1 MDPRPARPLV
11 RPEDA
16 DPFAFSDQEPKM
28 SVLRRKR
35 NPELRKTQTRLA
47 VRRFKVNATT
57 PGKPARL
64 LFYYND
70 VHAPREHGRR
80 LAGDGAVRTTI
91 DDDAS
96 GHSPRRAG
104 SLVRTLDTFAR
115 CPRFV
120 DSFIHESR

>member
-16 DPFAFSDQEPKM
+16 DPFAFSDREPKM

-35 NPELRKTQTRLA
+35 NPELRKTQTGWLCGGSKST
-47 VRRFKVNATT
+47 RRAGQTR
-57 PGKPARL
+57 PAPIL
-64 LFYYND
+64 YND

-96 GHSPRRAG
+96 GHSPPRRVPGAN
-104 SLVRTLDTFAR
+104 T
-115 CPRFV
+115 
-120 DSFIHESR
+120 